1 MINRQQDEP
10 SKRLEEFMWQV
21 NQAKKDPEVLKNASP
36 EIQEAVKNQNN
47 FAANRK
53 KYLGGM

>member
-1 MINRQQDEP
+1 VINRQNDEP
-10 SKRLEEFMWQV
+10 TRRLEEFMWQV

-53 KYLGGM
+53 KYLGQ

>member
-1 MINRQQDEP
+1 MINRQQDP
-10 SKRLEEFMWQV
+10 RSKREEEFMWQV
-21 NQAKKDPEVLKNASP
+21 HLAKGDPETLKNASP

-53 KYLGGM
+53 KYLGQ

>member
-1 MINRQQDEP
+1 MINRQNDEP
-10 SKRLEEFMWQV
+10 TRRLEEFMWQV

-53 KYLGGM
+53 KYLGQ

>member
-21 NQAKKDPEVLKNASP
+21 HKAKNDPEILKNSSP

-53 KYLGGM
+53 KYLGK